1 MVSKE
6 ELTRRI
12 GALSEDTSAEEASSL
27 FDDLNDYLNDAYTG
41 PKPWDD
47 STGDVTPEY
56 IAWEK
61 KALEDLGTDTE
72 IFDTLNM
79 IQEVADKYLNPAT
92 RKTVID
98 RDGDGDADVTI
109 TEQYDGDDD
118 ESLII
123 GGTDIFKTPFT
134 EKQLAILR
142 GDSDYTKYSKDEF
155 DALQAADYPKARTAR
170 NAWIKRAR
178 ELLDGDDDKPHDQGL
193 AGDTTLEEELML
205 KPSMKPTEFSKKAA
219 EKRRARPGEPAPD
232 MNLTNDIAKML
243 ASRRW

>member
-1 MVSKE
+1 MARKE
-6 ELTRRI
+6 YFLI
-12 GALSEDTSAEEASSL
+12 DH
-27 FDDLNDYLNDAYTG
+27 
-41 PKPWDD
+41 D
-47 STGDVTPEY
+47 STGEGFTPEEM
-56 IAWEK
+56 EK
-61 KALEDLGTDTE
+61 YLKHFNLKGKPTGKSDEMGDEYDLEGSDEDLKNLDIDLE
-72 IFDTLNM
+72 AM
-79 IQEVADKYLNPAT
+79 IGPDYVLPWERENPMT
-92 RKTVID
+92 SKTVID
-98 RDGDGDADVTI
+98 KDGDGDADVTV
-109 TEQYDGDDD
+109 TKQDDGDDD

-178 ELLDGDDDKPHDQGL
+178 ELLDGDDKPHDQGL

-219 EKRRARPGEPAPD
+219 EKRGAKPGEPAPD
-232 MNLTNDIAKML
+232 MNFTNDIAKTL